1 MTKNVG
7 PECPHYNKQLKA
19 VKENDL
25 KVAIPAAIVWTNQLF
40 HDVTNLEAVP
50 ESRVTVVALAPAV
63 QGLEGFPVRVVAL
76 L

>member
-1 MTKNVG
+1 MDPAFPDRQNHLPLFEADMV
-7 PECPHYNKQLKA
+7 YI
-19 VKENDL
+19 ENL
-25 KVAIPAAIVWTNQLF
+25 
-40 HDVTNLEAVP
+40 TNLEAVP